1 MRGSFIVTYSG
12 EYSTVGVPA
21 ACKGIV
27 DVQMSQCRA
36 EWDCKCQDV
45 ANNTYYCVRKL
56 DSRDNSILCQFDD
69 DEKFIE
75 AYDLNEDPFQ
85 LNNIYVQD
93 SEDNRQRR
101 KHIRASLREAKEFI
115 DTSESRNTGSEVKV
129 IDGLATQ
136 YFQSFWRK
144 LVKLFSL

>member
-1 MRGSFIVTYSG
+1 M
-12 EYSTVGVPA
+12 
-21 ACKGIV
+21 
-27 DVQMSQCRA
+27 
-36 EWDCKCQDV
+36 
-45 ANNTYYCVRKL
+45 RKL

-93 SEDNRQRR
+93 SKDNRQRR

-144 LVKLFSL
+144 LVKMFSL

>member
-1 MRGSFIVTYSG
+1 M
-12 EYSTVGVPA
+12 
-21 ACKGIV
+21 
-27 DVQMSQCRA
+27 
-36 EWDCKCQDV
+36 
-45 ANNTYYCVRKL
+45 RKL

-101 KHIRASLREAKEFI
+101 KHIRSSLREAKEFI
-115 DTSESRNTGSEVKV
+115 DTSEGRRTGSEVKE
-129 IDGLATQ
+129 IDGIATQ